1 MTDTKAPTEP
11 TMEEILASI
20 RRIISENDEEQETK
34 KRIETTPVSPAPVAA
49 AVAVLELTDMVTD
62 DGTVVSLT
70 TGQQDAAAED
80 DAKDEIVE
88 TEIVETEIVEDAAK
102 DEVAAEVPVSNP
114 MDEVVASVGQVDSME
129 VTMENPKDD
138 SVEFAASHE
147 QTKKSG
153 AAMDEGLVSAAT
165 AAAATATFAQLAR
178 TMSQEPETAGNMALG
193 SGRTLE
199 DLVKEMIRPMLKEWL
214 DKNLPPMVEHMV
226 RRELD
231 RMTRRAGD
239 L

>member
-20 RRIISENDEEQETK
+20 RRIISENDEEQEAK
-34 KRIETTPVSPAPVAA
+34 KRIQATPTSPATVAA
-49 AVAVLELTDMVTD
+49 AVAVLELTDMVTE

-70 TGQQDAAAED
+70 AAQQDAAQQDA
-80 DAKDEIVE
+80 AKDEIVE
-88 TEIVETEIVEDAAK
+88 TEIVEDEARTEITAA
-102 DEVAAEVPVSNP
+102 PPFSNP
-114 MDEVVASVGQVDSME
+114 MDEVVASVGPVDSME
-129 VTMENPKDD
+129 VTMEDPKDN
-138 SVEFAASHE
+138 SVDFAASHE

-153 AAMDEGLVSAAT
+153 ASMDDGLVSAAT
-165 AAAATATFAQLAR
+165 AAATTATFAQLAR
-178 TMSQEPETAGNMALG
+178 TLAQEPESAGNMALG

-199 DLVKEMIRPMLKEWL
+199 DLVKEMLRPMLKEWL

-239 L
+239 V

>member
-20 RRIISENDEEQETK
+20 RRIISENDEEQEAK
-34 KRIETTPVSPAPVAA
+34 KRIEATPDSAAPVAA
-49 AVAVLELTDMVTD
+49 AVAVLELTDMVTE

-70 TGQQDAAAED
+70 AAQQDA
-80 DAKDEIVE
+80 AKDEIVE
-88 TEIVETEIVEDAAK
+88 TEIVEDEPKTET
-102 DEVAAEVPVSNP
+102 AAEPPISNP

-138 SVEFAASHE
+138 SVEFAAPNES
-147 QTKKSG
+147 TKKTGGS
-153 AAMDEGLVSAAT
+153 MDDGLVSAAT

-178 TMSQEPETAGNMALG
+178 TLSHEPETAGNMALG

-199 DLVKEMIRPMLKEWL
+199 DLVKEMLRPMLKEWL

-226 RRELD
+226 SRELD

-239 L
+239 V

>member
-1 MTDTKAPTEP
+1 
-11 TMEEILASI
+11 MEEILASI
-20 RRIISENDEEQETK
+20 RRIISENDEEQEAK
-34 KRIETTPVSPAPVAA
+34 KRIEDTPSASSAPVAA
-49 AVAVLELTDMVTD
+49 AAAVLELTDMVTE
-62 DGTVVSLT
+62 DGTVVSLS
-70 TGQQDAAAED
+70 AEHEALED
-80 DAKDEIVE
+80 EVVEIVE
-88 TEIVETEIVEDAAK
+88 TEIVETEIVG
-102 DEVAAEVPVSNP
+102 DEAETEIAAEALDSNP
-114 MDEVVASVGQVDSME
+114 MDDVIASVGQADSVE

-138 SVEFAASHE
+138 SVEFAASNDST
-147 QTKKSG
+147 QKSG
-153 AAMDEGLVSAAT
+153 APMDDGLVSAAT

-178 TMSQEPETAGNMALG
+178 TLSQEPTAAGNMALG

-199 DLVKEMIRPMLKEWL
+199 DLVKEMLRPLLKEWL